1 MLWSILFTTLALANA
16 PIEGQVLERGTR
28 KPLADVNVFVLPHRL
43 RATTDASGTFQI
55 EIPEGEF
62 QWVVNLTGYKRLE
75 LPASSPTPRA
85 TLYLE
90 RESYQVFETT
100 IVGQEQ
106 KRDDQR
112 RTLKREQFLQLPGS
126 GGDPVKAVQNLPGV
140 NRSSF
145 GSSQVVIQGAS
156 PQDTRY
162 TIDGIEVPLIFHFGG
177 FSSVT
182 FPESLDRVDTLSA
195 GYGPEFGRANGG
207 LVGLWT
213 KTPDRDRLK
222 GLAFIDTYNSGLLL
236 EGPAGQEG
244 RFLVSARQSYIGA
257 LLKAIVKD
265 RDEFALTVAPTF
277 NDLTL
282 LYERPINAKTQMRLI
297 AIGSNDRLEFL
308 LSEPAMQDPGFR
320 GTFENTT
327 SFFRLIP
334 QITHTHGARTVSRF
348 TLGAGKDW
356 IKVEIDD
363 QYFRLNTTSVAF
375 RHETE
380 HKFSET
386 WTGYF
391 GMDQRLAWA
400 NVEVNLPLGYNGGGV
415 FNPLSSGTPRRAGLT
430 ATSHALGFYTRQEIG
445 IAQTPWTL
453 LPGLRLDYFGRTGEW
468 IPLPR
473 LGAKYQ
479 LSESVTLRSALG
491 MYAQPP
497 SEQQTDATFGNPN
510 LKSPRATHLVL
521 GSTQDL
527 RKGAAT
533 GWVLEQDLF
542 YKVLSREVTADTRT
556 VFSNDQS
563 GEIFGLQNQARL
575 STAPWLLNLTYT
587 LSRSVR
593 RTPSQGTF
601 TAPSDQTHLIG
612 LIGSVDLPRNWKLGL
627 RFRYVTGNPKTP
639 VTSGVYDSDNDVF
652 IPVRGA
658 FYSERLPAFYQVDL
672 RIDKKWIFDDW
683 ILSLYLDIQNLTNR
697 ANVEN
702 TRYSYDFSRSES
714 VTGLP
719 ILPTFGLKG
728 EF

>member
-1 MLWSILFTTLALANA
+1 MIWMALLATFALAD
-16 PIEGQVLERGTR
+16 PGIEGRVLERGTR

-43 RATTDASGTFQI
+43 RTTTDSEGRFRI
-55 EIPEGEF
+55 EAPEGAF

-75 LPASSPTPRA
+75 QDAKTPLERT

-100 IVGQEQ
+100 IVGLEQ

-140 NRSSF
+140 NRTSF

-177 FSSVT
+177 LSSVT

-195 GYGPEFGRANGG
+195 GYGPEFSRANGG

-213 KTPDRDRLK
+213 KSPDRDRLK

-236 EGPAGQEG
+236 EGPAGKEG

-257 LLKAIVKD
+257 LLKAITKD
-265 RDEFALTVAPTF
+265 RSEFALTVAPTF

-282 LYERPINAKTQMRLI
+282 LYERPINAKTQMRLL

-334 QITHTHGARTVSRF
+334 QFVHTHDARTTSRF
-348 TLGAGKDW
+348 TLGLGKDW

-363 QYFRLNTTSVAF
+363 QYFRLNTTSVAL

-380 HKFSET
+380 HKFSEK

-391 GMDQRLAWA
+391 GMDQRLGWA

-430 ATSHALGFYTRQEIG
+430 ATSHALGFFTRQEIA
-445 IAQTPWTL
+445 IAETPWTL
-453 LPGLRLDYFGRTGEW
+453 IPGLRLDYFNRTREW
-468 IPLPR
+468 LPLPR
-473 LGAKYQ
+473 ASAKYR
-479 LSESVTLRSALG
+479 LSDSVSFRGAFGL
-491 MYAQPP
+491 YAQPP
-497 SEQQTDATFGNPN
+497 TEQQTDATFGNPN
-510 LKSPRATHLVL
+510 LKSPLATHYVI

-527 RKGAAT
+527 RQGSNS
-533 GWVLEQDLF
+533 GWSLEQDLF
-542 YKVLSREVTADTRT
+542 YKNLTREVTADTGT

-563 GEIFGLQNQARL
+563 GEIFGIQNQARF
-575 STAPWLLNLTYT
+575 SQAPWFLNLTYT
-587 LSRSVR
+587 LSRSLR

-612 LIGSVDLPRNWKLGL
+612 LIGSVDLPRNWKIGL
-627 RFRYVTGNPKTP
+627 RFRYVTGNPQTP
-639 VTSGVYDSDNDVF
+639 VVGSVFDSDNDVF

-658 FYSERLPAFYQVDL
+658 FYSARLPAFYQLDL
-672 RIDKKWIFDDW
+672 RADKKWIFEDW
-683 ILSLYLDIQNLTNR
+683 ILSLYLDIQNITNR
-697 ANVEN
+697 ANTEN
-702 TRYSYDFSRSES
+702 TRYSYDFSRSEA

-719 ILPTFGLKG
+719 VLPTFGLKG